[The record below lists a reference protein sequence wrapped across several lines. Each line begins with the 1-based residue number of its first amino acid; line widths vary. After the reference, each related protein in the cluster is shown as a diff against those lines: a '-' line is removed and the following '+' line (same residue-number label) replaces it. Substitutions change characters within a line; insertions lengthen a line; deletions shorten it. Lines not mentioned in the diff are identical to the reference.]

1 MTGDVLLT
9 GTPSGC
15 ALRIPPAPVRRIL
28 QLLPER
34 QFWKLF
40 LKSQSRR
47 PQYLKPGDQVTAR
60 IRSTDG
66 RLDLGEQMT
75 SITT

>member
-1 MTGDVLLT
+1 
-9 GTPSGC
+9 
-15 ALRIPPAPVRRIL
+15 LRAPPPAVRRIV

-47 PQYLKPGDQVTAR
+47 PQYLQPGDRIRAR
-60 IRSTDG
+60 IASVDG
-66 RLDLGEQMT
+66 RLDLGEQQT
-75 SITT
+75 EVLAEA